1 MRPGHPRY
9 PVLEVVFSC
18 SHWLLVILQAGYI
31 TLILVF
37 TILSLKALWTHNE
50 CFLDPLGN
58 GTVSTS
64 SSKEESPWKRGQ
76 RDLKITQENKHS
88 KCRLS
93 LPACSHLANVRLST
107 QSLENL
113 DCINMFIKCQILVHK
128 QISFLQEFLID
139 FNH

>member
-9 PVLEVVFSC
+9 PCDIILVLIG
-18 SHWLLVILQAGYI
+18 WYI
-31 TLILVF
+31 TLIFVF
-37 TILSLKALWTHNE
+37 TILSLKALWTLDE

-76 RDLKITQENKHS
+76 RDLKITQGTKHS

-93 LPACSHLANVRLST
+93 LPACSPLANVRLST
-107 QSLENL
+107 QNLENL

-128 QISFLQEFLID
+128 QISLFLQEFLID